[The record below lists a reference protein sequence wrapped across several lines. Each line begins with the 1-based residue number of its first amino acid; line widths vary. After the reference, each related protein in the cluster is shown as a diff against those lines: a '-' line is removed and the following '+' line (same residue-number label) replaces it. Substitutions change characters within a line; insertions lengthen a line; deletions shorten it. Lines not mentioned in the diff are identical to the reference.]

1 MIEGFFFRANT
12 GCEAWIQACN
22 VINPSFPQW
31 LFPDKRPGLVEA
43 TSESPGAH
51 IKTQILGPTE
61 SEYLCA
67 SVSIGVGGW
76 ESEVL

>member
-1 MIEGFFFRANT
+1 MIEGFFFSGPT
-12 GCEAWIQACN
+12 LCEAWIQACDL
-22 VINPSFPQW
+22 INPIPLS
-31 LFPDKRPGLVEA
+31 PDKRPRLVEA

-51 IKTQILGPTE
+51 VKIQIPGPTE